1 MQLALKLAKKGVGK
15 VSPNPQV
22 GCVIVRNNKI
32 IATGYHKHFGGSH
45 AEIDALNNCKNP
57 EGATMYVNLEPCC
70 HYNKK
75 TPPCVPEIIK
85 LGIKKV
91 VVAMKD
97 PNPLVSGKG
106 IKQLR
111 VNNVKV
117 EIGILE
123 EEAEKLNETYIKYIT
138 KKIPFVILKLAFS
151 IDGKTK
157 TFTGDSKW
165 ISSESS
171 RKIVHKLRS
180 ITDAILVGSNTV
192 LVDNPSLTSHGIGK
206 NPRRVVLDAN
216 LETPFNSN
224 VLNNEAKTI
233 IATSKQSDRKKKEKL
248 SNLGVK
254 ILELPDN
261 NGFIDLKKLL
271 VELGKLEISSLIV
284 EGGET
289 VARAFLKARLVD
301 KINFFICPKIIN
313 NEKYVKDAIIV
324 KNVSVKKIE
333 NDLLYEGYLK

>member
-1 MQLALKLAKKGVGK
+1 MNNNDIKYMQLALKLAKKGVGK

-192 LVDNPSLTSHGIGK
+192 LVDNPSLT
-206 NPRRVVLDAN
+206 
-216 LETPFNSN
+216 
-224 VLNNEAKTI
+224 
-233 IATSKQSDRKKKEKL
+233 
-248 SNLGVK
+248 
-254 ILELPDN
+254 
-261 NGFIDLKKLL
+261 
-271 VELGKLEISSLIV
+271 
-284 EGGET
+284 
-289 VARAFLKARLVD
+289 
-301 KINFFICPKIIN
+301 
-313 NEKYVKDAIIV
+313 
-324 KNVSVKKIE
+324 
-333 NDLLYEGYLK
+333 